1 MAPQSGLSIT
11 PPFGYTEL
19 APLQKTDRVLI
30 PHGATPEFC
39 RSVNALAL
47 SASEFV
53 AAAHD
58 YPVAFA
64 LNGTDSYTPVAILGL
79 ADRQNL
85 FVNDRGEW
93 QPDAYVPAF
102 VRRYPFCIARLS
114 GEGERRSQRLV
125 CVEKAYVDRQ
135 GLALYDDAGQP
146 SPAWQPIERLLEQYE
161 NDLELTAQMCAM
173 LAKLELFS
181 AFEFQVKQGENAAFT
196 LKGMHRIDEKKLSE
210 LRAASHKA
218 LVTKGLMGRIYA
230 HLHSL
235 ENFARLYTRALAR
248 AAEDAR
254 KRRESIQR

>member
-1 MAPQSGLSIT
+1 MAPQPGLSIT

-47 SASEFV
+47 CAAEFV

-58 YPVAFA
+58 YPIAFA
-64 LNGTDSYTPVAILGL
+64 ASGAGAYTPVAILGL

-85 FVNDRGEW
+85 FVSERGEW
-93 QPDAYVPAF
+93 QPDTYVPAF
-102 VRRYPFCIARLS
+102 VRRYPFCIARLAGD
-114 GEGERRSQRLV
+114 GEPRTQRLV
-125 CVEKAYVDRQ
+125 CVEKAYIDRQ
-135 GLALYDDAGQP
+135 GLALYDEAGQP
-146 SPAWQPIERLLEQYE
+146 SATWQSIERLLEQYE
-161 NDLELTAQMCAM
+161 NDLELTGQMCAM

-181 AFEFQVKQGENAAFT
+181 PFEFQVKQGDTAAFT
-196 LKGMHRIDEKKLSE
+196 LKGMHRIDEKKLAE
-210 LRAASHKA
+210 LRPANHKA

-254 KRRESIQR
+254 KRRDSIQR